1 MTSDPSTANL
11 FTPGV
16 SIDTPPVGDVERQAV
31 ASLRGYAYQVAAAA
45 LAWIDLDHSGKVY
58 LEVAEDYATLAEQS
72 LGAVQ
77 VKDTAESGSVTL
89 NTKAVRDA
97 VDAFVHIAASNKE
110 RDVELRYLTTS
121 SIGTEHKTSDRPA
134 GVPGLLYWRQAAAG
148 ADVNPLRLILTSDKF
163 TAEVQAYVNER
174 DDEGLRRDLLQ
185 RIHWDCGKP
194 DIVGLMQEIEQR
206 LIVLGRDRF
215 NFPAAEGRRLATVL
229 IYHVLTISVLKNASD
244 RVLNRADFYS
254 VIDAATRVSVSR
266 QTVDSML
273 DIGATV
279 ASALVG
285 GQTLDATFSAVDI
298 SWLIPSSDLPTPR
311 GIIARQTL
319 ASMVEQALAKYGC
332 VILVGGSGLGKSLVA
347 RQVAGKKST
356 GFVTVD
362 LRDADARIAAQ
373 RLGLTLGRIGAHGFD
388 CLIFDDFNQLKSPSF
403 CSRS

>member
-1 MTSDPSTANL
+1 
-11 FTPGV
+11 
-16 SIDTPPVGDVERQAV
+16 
-31 ASLRGYAYQVAAAA
+31 
-45 LAWIDLDHSGKVY
+45 VY
-58 LEVAEDYATLAEQS
+58 LACCT
-72 LGAVQ
+72 G
-77 VKDTAESGSVTL
+77 
-89 NTKAVRDA
+89 
-97 VDAFVHIAASNKE
+97 
-110 RDVELRYLTTS
+110 
-121 SIGTEHKTSDRPA
+121 
-134 GVPGLLYWRQAAAG
+134 RQAAAG

-244 RVLNRADFYS
+244 RVLNRADLYS

-347 RQVAGKKST
+347 RQVAGKKSS